1 MQLILYSRVADV
13 IGWWVLAT
21 LRLWAKREQRKSKTP
36 PPPPNSHAPEKMDSH
51 TTIFEQFQIT
61 GFEILKLSL
70 NFMKHKSVIVGKFG
84 LY

>member
-1 MQLILYSRVADV
+1 MVGFGNFEVMGKERAKEKQNTTPTPKFPCSR
-13 IGWWVLAT
+13 
-21 LRLWAKREQRKSKTP
+21 
-36 PPPPNSHAPEKMDSH
+36 KMDSH